1 MVRNSQSNNQ
11 EIKKRLYLIST
22 PIGNLSDITL
32 RAIDILRKSEY
43 ILCEDTRIS
52 KNLLEKYEIKSKL
65 ISNHKFNEKKN
76 INKILGLLKDGSII
90 SLISDAGTPAISDP
104 GKLLVQECISND
116 IPITPIPGA
125 SSVIS
130 SLSISGFSDKFI
142 FFGFLEEKKNKL
154 IKDLEFLSKMDC
166 SIVLFIPPK
175 KLIKN
180 LEIVINFF
188 KKREIVLCREMTKIH
203 EEFIRCKVED
213 LKKIKI
219 YDKGELTIVISE
231 IKEST
236 NSFGFLT
243 ESDKKIIKMML
254 KNKSIKDIIKKFSSK
269 KIPKKVIYDFCLKL
283 KNEK

>member
-1 MVRNSQSNNQ
+1 MISQLQ
-11 EIKKRLYLIST
+11 KKGLYLVST
-22 PIGNLSDITL
+22 PIGNLGDLTI
-32 RAIDILRKSEY
+32 RALDVLKNSEL
-43 ILCEDTRIS
+43 ILCEDTRVSIKLLNHYNI
-52 KNLLEKYEIKSKL
+52 KNQLVAF
-65 ISNHKFNEKKN
+65 HKFNEKK
-76 INKILGLLKDGSII
+76 KIKEILNHLQGGKIV

-116 IPITPIPGA
+116 IPITPIPGT
-125 SSVIS
+125 SSVIT

-180 LEIVINFF
+180 LELVINYF

-254 KNKSIKDIIKKFSSK
+254 KNKSIKDIIKKFSNK
-269 KIPKKVIYDFCLKL
+269 KIPKKIIYDFCLKL

>member
-1 MVRNSQSNNQ
+1 MISQSQ
-11 EIKKRLYLIST
+11 KKGLYLVST
-22 PIGNLSDITL
+22 PIGNLGDLTI
-32 RAIDILRKSEY
+32 RALEILKNSEL
-43 ILCEDTRIS
+43 ILCEDTRVSI
-52 KNLLEKYEIKSKL
+52 KLLNHFNIKTQL
-65 ISNHKFNEKKN
+65 IAFHKFNERKKT
-76 INKILGLLKDGSII
+76 KDIMNHLMDGKII

-125 SSVIS
+125 SSVIT

-154 IKDLEFLSKMDC
+154 IKELEFLSKMDC

-254 KNKSIKDIIKKFSSK
+254 KNKSIKDIIKKFSNK
-269 KIPKKVIYDFCLKL
+269 KIPKKIIYDFCLKI

>member
-1 MVRNSQSNNQ
+1 MISQSQ
-11 EIKKRLYLIST
+11 KKGLYLVST
-22 PIGNLSDITL
+22 PIGNLGDLTI
-32 RAIDILRKSEY
+32 RALEILKNSEL
-43 ILCEDTRIS
+43 ILCEDTRVSI
-52 KNLLEKYEIKSKL
+52 KLLNHFNIKTQL
-65 ISNHKFNEKKN
+65 IAFHKFNERKKTKDI
-76 INKILGLLKDGSII
+76 INHLMNGKII

-125 SSVIS
+125 SSVIT

-154 IKDLEFLSKMDC
+154 IKELEFLSKIDC
-166 SIVLFIPPK
+166 SIVLFISPK

-236 NSFGFLT
+236 IPFGFLE
-243 ESDKKIIKMML
+243 ESDKEIIKGML
-254 KNKSIKDIIKKFSSK
+254 KNKSIKDIIKKYSNK

-283 KNEK
+283 KNDK

>member
-1 MVRNSQSNNQ
+1 MISQSQ
-11 EIKKRLYLIST
+11 KKGLYLVST
-22 PIGNLSDITL
+22 PIGNLGDLTI
-32 RAIDILRKSEY
+32 RALEILKNSEL
-43 ILCEDTRIS
+43 ILCEDTRVSI
-52 KNLLEKYEIKSKL
+52 KLLNHFNIKTQL
-65 ISNHKFNEKKN
+65 IAFHKFNERKKT
-76 INKILGLLKDGSII
+76 KDIMNHLMNGKII

-125 SSVIS
+125 SSVIT

-154 IKDLEFLSKMDC
+154 IQDLEFLSKMDC

-254 KNKSIKDIIKKFSSK
+254 KNKSIKDIIKKFSNK
-269 KIPKKVIYDFCLKL
+269 KIPKKIIYDFCLKI

>member
-1 MVRNSQSNNQ
+1 MISQSQ
-11 EIKKRLYLIST
+11 KKGLYLVST
-22 PIGNLSDITL
+22 PIGNLGDLTI
-32 RAIDILRKSEY
+32 RALEILKNSEL
-43 ILCEDTRIS
+43 ILCEDTRVSI
-52 KNLLEKYEIKSKL
+52 KLLNHFNIKTQL
-65 ISNHKFNEKKN
+65 IAFHKFNERKK
-76 INKILGLLKDGSII
+76 IKDIMNHLMNGKII

-125 SSVIS
+125 SSVIT

-154 IKDLEFLSKMDC
+154 IKELEILSKMDC

-236 NSFGFLT
+236 NSFDFLT

-254 KNKSIKDIIKKFSSK
+254 KNKSIKDIIKKFSNK
-269 KIPKKVIYDFCLKL
+269 KIPKKIIYDFCLKL

>member
-1 MVRNSQSNNQ
+1 MISQSQ
-11 EIKKRLYLIST
+11 KKGLYLVST
-22 PIGNLSDITL
+22 PIGNLGDLTI
-32 RAIDILRKSEY
+32 RALEILKNSEL
-43 ILCEDTRIS
+43 ILCEDTRVSI
-52 KNLLEKYEIKSKL
+52 KLLNHYNIKTQL
-65 ISNHKFNEKKN
+65 ISFHKFNEKKKTKEI
-76 INKILGLLKDGSII
+76 INELLSGKKV

-104 GKLLVQECISND
+104 GKILVKECISND
-116 IPITPIPGA
+116 IPVTPIPGA
-125 SSVIS
+125 SSVIT

-154 IKDLEFLSKMDC
+154 IKELEFLSKMDC

-254 KNKSIKDIIKKFSSK
+254 KNKSIKDIIKKFSNK
-269 KIPKKVIYDFCLKL
+269 KIPKKIIYDFCLKL

>member
-1 MVRNSQSNNQ
+1 MISQSQ
-11 EIKKRLYLIST
+11 KKGLYLVST
-22 PIGNLSDITL
+22 PIGNLGDLTF
-32 RAIDILRKSEY
+32 RALKILENSEL
-43 ILCEDTRIS
+43 ILCEDTRVSI
-52 KNLLEKYEIKSKL
+52 KLLNHFNIKTQL
-65 ISNHKFNEKKN
+65 IAFHKFNERKKTKDIMN
-76 INKILGLLKDGSII
+76 HLKNGKII
-90 SLISDAGTPAISDP
+90 SLISDAGTPTISDP

-116 IPITPIPGA
+116 IPITPIPGT
-125 SSVIS
+125 SSVIT

-154 IKDLEFLSKMDC
+154 INELKFLSKIDC

-231 IKEST
+231 IKEGT
-236 NSFGFLT
+236 NTFGFLT

-254 KNKSIKDIIKKFSSK
+254 KNKSIKDIIKKFSNK
-269 KIPKKVIYDFCLKL
+269 KIPKKIIYDFCLKL

>member
-1 MVRNSQSNNQ
+1 MISQQ
-11 EIKKRLYLIST
+11 QKKGLYLVST
-22 PIGNLSDITL
+22 PIGNLDDFTIRAMETL
-32 RAIDILRKSEY
+32 KNSEI
-43 ILCEDTRIS
+43 ILCEDTRVSI
-52 KNLLEKYEIKSKL
+52 KLLNHYKIKTQL
-65 ISNHKFNEKKN
+65 ISFHKFNEKKKTKEI
-76 INKILGLLKDGSII
+76 INELLSGKKV

-104 GKLLVQECISND
+104 GKILVKECISND
-116 IPITPIPGA
+116 IPVTSIPGA
-125 SSVIS
+125 SSVIT

-231 IKEST
+231 IKEGT
-236 NSFGFLT
+236 NTFGFLT
-243 ESDKKIIKMML
+243 ESDKKIIKKML
-254 KNKSIKDIIKKFSSK
+254 KNKSIKDIIKKFSNK
-269 KIPKKVIYDFCLKL
+269 KIPKKIIYNFCLKL
-283 KNEK
+283 KNEN

>member
-1 MVRNSQSNNQ
+1 MISQSQ
-11 EIKKRLYLIST
+11 KKGLYLVST
-22 PIGNLSDITL
+22 PIGNLGDLTF
-32 RAIDILRKSEY
+32 RALEILKNSEL
-43 ILCEDTRIS
+43 ILCEDTRVSI
-52 KNLLEKYEIKSKL
+52 KLLNHFNIKTQL
-65 ISNHKFNEKKN
+65 IAFHKFNERKKTKD
-76 INKILGLLKDGSII
+76 IMSHLLNGKII
-90 SLISDAGTPAISDP
+90 SLISDAGTPTISDP
-104 GKLLVQECISND
+104 GKLLIQECISND

-125 SSVIS
+125 SSVIT

-142 FFGFLEEKKNKL
+142 FFGFLQEKKNKL
-154 IKDLEFLSKMDC
+154 IKELEFLSKIDC

-180 LEIVINFF
+180 LKIVINSF

-231 IKEST
+231 IKGST
-236 NSFGFLT
+236 NSFSFLN
-243 ESDKKIIKMML
+243 ESDKKIIKTML

-269 KIPKKVIYDFCLKL
+269 KIPKKIIYDFCLKL

>member
-1 MVRNSQSNNQ
+1 MISQSQ
-11 EIKKRLYLIST
+11 KKGLYLVST
-22 PIGNLSDITL
+22 PIGNLGDLTI
-32 RAIDILRKSEY
+32 RALEILKNSEL
-43 ILCEDTRIS
+43 ILCEDTRVSI
-52 KNLLEKYEIKSKL
+52 KLLNHFDIKTQL
-65 ISNHKFNEKKN
+65 IAFHKFNERKRTKDI
-76 INKILGLLKDGSII
+76 INHLINGKII

-104 GKLLVQECISND
+104 GKLLVKECINNN
-116 IPITPIPGA
+116 IPVTPIPGA
-125 SSVIS
+125 SSVIT

-154 IKDLEFLSKMDC
+154 IKELEFLSKMDC

-203 EEFIRCKVED
+203 EEFIRCKVDD

-231 IKEST
+231 LKE
-236 NSFGFLT
+236 NINPLGFLS
-243 ESDKKIIKMML
+243 ESDKKTIKKML
-254 KNKSIKDIIKKFSSK
+254 KNKSIKDIIKILSHK
-269 KIPKKVIYDFCLKL
+269 KIPKKKIYDYCLEL
-283 KNEK
+283 KNDK